1 MLFSWFVPL
10 FRNDFQSYANHVVT
24 IVGYDD
30 DFPKEYFYD
39 PNNTIGGNGA
49 YIVKNSWGT
58 DWGDEGYFYISY
70 YDQSLGEA
78 ITLDFK
84 VNTSSEKAADT
95 KLQSYDFSPKIYVNE
110 IKSSD
115 KASMANVFEADNN
128 MYLRTVGYTSVTN
141 NEELEYQV
149 YLLDQDAKT
158 PTDGTLAAT
167 VHSSCAFS
175 GYHTADLDTPVF
187 LKKGQRYS
195 VVVTVKRED
204 GKYGIALH
212 PQINEKGLRESLD
225 DSLKSIEESDLSDRM
240 KEQYRKNMEES
251 FAYFTGVVNAGESY
265 LMAGD
270 AWADLADISQQLHAD
285 TYGVDMDID
294 NFSIRAISDAEILN
308 VTAKPETQEKQLKAG
323 DTVKIKFTASNQTE
337 TGLDNVVLMIG
348 ENDSLAVG
356 TVDKLG
362 SVEKEY
368 SYTLTEEDIQKN
380 SAVLTVRAY
389 LDQTDGKK
397 ELMLFDE
404 TSSTKVTIDLTSAAS
419 VTTEPAETTET
430 TESTQPTEATETTES
445 TQPTETTETT
455 ESTQPIE
462 TTAASVAT
470 TDTKPAETTQQTE
483 TSTETETK
491 PAETTETTKAKGFTN
506 EQLAD
511 YARKDYAGKNGT
523 TPANTAV
530 TSNADGSVSVI
541 LYDASGNVLDTYRLD
556 PVTGKGTDQNG
567 NAVNLPQT
575 GVQSTG
581 TAVTASAAVLMAVS
595 GAFMMLRSLGRKKKE
610 D

>member
-251 FAYFTGVVNAGESY
+251 FAYF
-265 LMAGD
+265 
-270 AWADLADISQQLHAD
+270 
-285 TYGVDMDID
+285 
-294 NFSIRAISDAEILN
+294 
-308 VTAKPETQEKQLKAG
+308 
-323 DTVKIKFTASNQTE
+323 
-337 TGLDNVVLMIG
+337 
-348 ENDSLAVG
+348 
-356 TVDKLG
+356 
-362 SVEKEY
+362 
-368 SYTLTEEDIQKN
+368 
-380 SAVLTVRAY
+380 
-389 LDQTDGKK
+389 
-397 ELMLFDE
+397 
-404 TSSTKVTIDLTSAAS
+404 
-419 VTTEPAETTET
+419 
-430 TESTQPTEATETTES
+430 
-445 TQPTETTETT
+445 
-455 ESTQPIE
+455 
-462 TTAASVAT
+462 
-470 TDTKPAETTQQTE
+470 
-483 TSTETETK
+483 
-491 PAETTETTKAKGFTN
+491 
-506 EQLAD
+506 
-511 YARKDYAGKNGT
+511 
-523 TPANTAV
+523 
-530 TSNADGSVSVI
+530 I
-541 LYDASGNVLDTYRLD
+541 LYDASGNFLDTYRLD